1 MADDGSAASI
11 MLTPFKMAAAV
22 FNWIL
27 GQIAWTIIRFE
38 IHHLWNPDWTY
49 AFPQNFDTVRDQPM
63 EPVDAAQQ
71 LPEPIEEEEVMLT
84 GEEADTS
91 TTIDPLLD
99 EFSIKDGGP
108 IPLLQMTY
116 INKTTPKPCDK
127 EVTLYELNTGIFYK
141 NKNTKGQLEPVKG
154 ILEECGMDMGCR
166 RPFSVQM
173 IPHTNLIM
181 IVADTT
187 CPCVNKVISIT
198 PTKIEY
204 GMANETAYC
213 DKLKYNI
220 YRRRPKHCMSYH
232 AEETEIKLCGRA
244 SFGAS
249 CLSPLLLILCVLLRY
264 VFLSPSISS
273 SGSLEYNTNARLL

>member
-1 MADDGSAASI
+1 M
-11 MLTPFKMAAAV
+11 
-22 FNWIL
+22 
-27 GQIAWTIIRFE
+27 Q
-38 IHHLWNPDWTY
+38 
-49 AFPQNFDTVRDQPM
+49 
-63 EPVDAAQQ
+63 
-71 LPEPIEEEEVMLT
+71 
-84 GEEADTS
+84 
-91 TTIDPLLD
+91 IDPLID

-187 CPCVNKVISIT
+187 CPCVNK
-198 PTKIEY
+198 
-204 GMANETAYC
+204 GMQLENRYN
-213 DKLKYNI
+213 YNI
-220 YRRRPKHCMSYH
+220 
-232 AEETEIKLCGRA
+232 E
-244 SFGAS
+244 
-249 CLSPLLLILCVLLRY
+249 
-264 VFLSPSISS
+264 
-273 SGSLEYNTNARLL
+273 